1 MWRWEARERRFRA
14 STRRLHP
21 SLWRPRYNW
30 DARRIRGRDGSED
43 FLQPSA
49 VRNSRKRLDSNNFL
63 ASSFS
68 STRICSASVAET
80 VTFASVTQ
88 RESNRLHDAPLLYT
102 PRTIT
107 RSLHFPARTP
117 GKARGAGGTRVAGT
131 SRTSPLVAGRAR
143 ARPRSR
149 APRPSRARILIGRSG
164 RSGRDDRDTSTSRLP
179 RALDPGPGLSPS
191 SRWARRSSSP
201 PGARLTPTA
210 ATRWRSRRRCPT
222 ARWRRSGSSRPTTG
236 RDDRR
241 MGGGTLSTASTSSS
255 APLRGM
261 RRGGARAHC
270 LSTTRDGLAFRD
282 NDLRSGPGGRPGV
295 DGGTR
300 RAPIQP
306 LLRAS
311 SDSAAAVRRPRD
323 GVWVRA
329 RAGRRHHERSLGV
342 GHRSIAFEKP
352 FAASSRTPTST
363 AICRRGALARR
374 RPATRTSPRERV
386 SAPETILSR
395 SAKRYVSPS
404 RSAREASD
412 DPRVE
417 GEGEWPNPK
426 PPVVVIPGKVPPGS
440 PR

>member
-14 STRRLHP
+14 STRGLNP
-21 SLWRPRYNW
+21 SLWRPRYKW

-49 VRNSRKRLDSNNFL
+49 VRNSRKRLDSNNFFFVARVFFNL
-63 ASSFS
+63 P
-68 STRICSASVAET
+68 SALTWATET

-107 RSLHFPARTP
+107 TSLHFPARTP

-210 ATRWRSRRRCPT
+210 ATRWRSRQRRCPT
-222 ARWRRSGSSRPTTG
+222 ARWRRSGSSRPTTEA
-236 RDDRR
+236 RI
-241 MGGGTLSTASTSSS
+241 SS
-255 APLRGM
+255 ARGAAGRVGTRP
-261 RRGGARAHC
+261 RRWARRPCGACA
-270 LSTTRDGLAFRD
+270 
-282 NDLRSGPGGRPGV
+282 
-295 DGGTR
+295 GTR
-300 RAPIQP
+300 RARSALAP
-306 LLRAS
+306 RAMGWRS
-311 SDSAAAVRRPRD
+311 RDTPRGRSGSGGTARRDGAHRRGAARGVLARRPTPTP
-323 GVWVRA
+323 RA
-329 RAGRRHHERSLGV
+329 RPRRETARVGARERDSGITKGALGV

-352 FAASSRTPTST
+352 FAASSRTPGGM
-363 AICRRGALARR
+363 ARERRRGALAGDVG
-374 RPATRTSPRERV
+374 ARTSSRGGV
-386 SAPETILSR
+386 SPSETILSR
-395 SAKRYVSPS
+395 SASATCRLSR
-404 RSAREASD
+404 RSARSKRRSA
-412 DPRVE
+412 R
-417 GEGEWPNPK
+417 
-426 PPVVVIPGKVPPGS
+426 
-440 PR
+440 